1 MIPGPDPDCVV
12 SSPPPSRPS
21 RTPSAEM
28 HQNQRRRMVAAAARA
43 LAEHGYADITVAQIT
58 AYARVSRSTFYENFK
73 NRQDCVLNAHQEIFE
88 RFIACLSE
96 ACAGEAEWTDRVT
109 ASIGVGLAY
118 MAANPDEACMLTLD
132 SRTADTLLARRVA
145 ASRDHLASLLRAC
158 RDALPPATPSPQV
171 TELALIGA
179 ISAVSPIGS
188 FKAMP
193 MVSSSSCLNSF
204 TSPWSPTW
212 APKRRS
218 GSQPADR
225 EPYSFR
231 MHHNEEF
238 GLKVVSC
245 GSNFQ

>member
-1 MIPGPDPDCVV
+1 
-12 SSPPPSRPS
+12 
-21 RTPSAEM
+21 
-28 HQNQRRRMVAAAARA
+28 MVAAAARA

-158 RDALPPATPSPQV
+158 RDALPPATPSPQD

-179 ISAVSPIGS
+179 ISAVVSDRLIQGNADGLEQLVPELVYLT
-188 FKAMP
+188 
-193 MVSSSSCLNSF
+193 MV
-204 TSPWSPTW
+204 
-212 APKRRS
+212 
-218 GSQPADR
+218 
-225 EPYSFR
+225 PYVGT
-231 MHHNEEF
+231 EEAERIAA
-238 GLKVVSC
+238 GRPRAL
-245 GSNFQ
+245 